1 MTQGPSPYPVQFAVD
16 YPGPGRN
23 RLTTFFRAFCVI
35 PIAIILALLVNQV
48 IPQANTNPGDWD
60 DVAAIGFVFL
70 PLVLMILFRKKY
82 PRWWFDWN
90 LNLSRFMMRFN
101 AYILLLRD
109 EYPSTDEEQAV
120 HLNIAYP
127 NAQTELMRGMPLVK
141 WFLVIPHLIV
151 LVFLEIGAWFC
162 SFIAWWAILFTGSFP
177 KGLFDYV
184 VGVERWMIRV
194 SAYAILLTTDK
205 YPPFRLEA

>member
-1 MTQGPSPYPVQFAVD
+1 MTQGPSAYPVQFSVD
-16 YPGPGRN
+16 YPGKGRN

-35 PIAIILALLVNQV
+35 PIAIILALLINQV

-60 DVAAIGFVFL
+60 DAVAIGFVFL

-90 LNLSRFMMRFN
+90 LNMARFMMRFN

-109 EYPSTDEEQAV
+109 DYPSTDDEQAV
-120 HLNIAYP
+120 HLDIAYP
-127 NAQTELMRGMPLVK
+127 DAGAELKRGMPLVK
-141 WFLVIPHLIV
+141 WFLAIPHLIV
-151 LVFLEIGAWFC
+151 LAFLEIGAWFC

-194 SAYAILLTTDK
+194 SSYAILLTTDR
-205 YPPFRLEA
+205 YPPFSLEA

>member
-1 MTQGPSPYPVQFAVD
+1 VD
-16 YPGPGRN
+16 YPGKGRN

-35 PIAIILALLVNQV
+35 PIAIILALLINQV

-60 DVAAIGFVFL
+60 DAVAIGFVFL

-90 LNLSRFMMRFN
+90 LNMARFMMRFN

-109 EYPSTDEEQAV
+109 DYPSTDDEQAV
-120 HLNIAYP
+120 HLDIAYP
-127 NAQTELMRGMPLVK
+127 DAGAELKRGMPLVK
-141 WFLVIPHLIV
+141 WFLAIPHLIV
-151 LVFLEIGAWFC
+151 LAFLEIGAWFC

-194 SAYAILLTTDK
+194 SSYAILLTTDR
-205 YPPFRLEA
+205 YPPFSLEA